1 MSPTHSVWRRVLLF
15 GLPLMWFPSVATP
28 IYTITSMTAEWT
40 GPVFGSVGFTA
51 TGTDSF
57 SIDGGGAY
65 FEIFFLSPFKPGPVF
80 GVGSLLFLH
89 ETTFEGIFGTA
100 SAAGV
105 NFGQV
110 CETQNDVVTTVPGFV
125 LPATANPVVTV
136 PGATMAGSIPGFVRT
151 ESCTLGQGPLLFTAN
166 VNVSGTMTLTF
177 SGPDAN
183 GLDTIVDAKFVS
195 STVIPEQDSFA
206 LAGFA
211 AAAVVG
217 FAVFRKRR
225 RA

>member
-1 MSPTHSVWRRVLLF
+1 MSPTHSVWRRVLVF

-65 FEIFFLSPFKPGPVF
+65 FGVFNMAPFKPGPAF
-80 GVGSLLFLH
+80 VGPDLLFLH
-89 ETTFEGIFGTA
+89 ETTFEGISGAA

-105 NFGQV
+105 NFGGV
-110 CETQNDVVTTVPGFV
+110 CETNNDVVTTVPGFV

-136 PGATMAGSIPGFVRT
+136 PGATMAGSIPGFAQI
-151 ESCTLGQGPLLFTAN
+151 ESCTLRQGPLLFTAN

-183 GLDTIVDAKFVS
+183 GFDTIVDAKFVS
-195 STVIPEQDSFA
+195 STVIPEPGSFA
-206 LAGFA
+206 LAVFA
-211 AAAVVG
+211 AAMAG
-217 FAVFRKRR
+217 FVVFRKRC